1 MGRNKNDGEEQDHQ
15 PSKTSIMTQG
25 TMDLDEYLVDSAD
38 GMKREGCV
46 ETKDRRRENDNKE
59 GASLKTPCKVDLQY
73 LKKETGLKCVDIHR
87 RDDSR
92 EGALSPMFGECINC
106 GWGPSD
112 GQGLSINMG
121 SLET

>member
-25 TMDLDEYLVDSAD
+25 TLDLDEYLVDSAD

-59 GASLKTPCKVDLQY
+59 GASLETPCKVGLQY
-73 LKKETGLKCVDIHR
+73 LKKETGL
-87 RDDSR
+87 
-92 EGALSPMFGECINC
+92 
-106 GWGPSD
+106 
-112 GQGLSINMG
+112 
-121 SLET
+121 